1 MGKLLLVEDD
11 LEMQG
16 LIKTYLEQARFEV
29 LATDLPSK
37 ALGLLKEHQGN
48 IDLVILDLT
57 LPQMDGFEL
66 CKQIRNISQLPIII
80 STARG
85 DIYNKIQGFEK
96 GADDYLAKPYEPA
109 ELIARIN
116 AMLRRFKP
124 KEMVFDSLSIN
135 IQRREVKMGGIIVEL
150 TNTEFDILVFLV
162 ENRLHPISRETIA
175 NTISAIHEDS
185 LLRSIDTHVRNLRA
199 KLGDNAK
206 EPRFIQSVWGIGYK
220 FCL

>member
-1 MGKLLLVEDD
+1 MGKLLLIEDD

-16 LIKTYLEQARFEV
+16 LIKTYLEQARFDV
-29 LATDLPSK
+29 LATDLPSR
-37 ALGLLKEHQGN
+37 ALEMMKENQGA

-57 LPQMDGFEL
+57 LPEMDGFEL
-66 CKQIRNISQLPIII
+66 CKKIRSISQVPIII

-124 KEMVFDSLSIN
+124 KEMVFDNLSIS
-135 IQRREVKMGGIIVEL
+135 IEKREARLNHQVLDL
-150 TNTEFDILVFLV
+150 TNTEFDILVFLI
-162 ENRLHPISRETIA
+162 ENRLHPISREAIA
-175 NTISAIHEDS
+175 NTINAIHEDS
-185 LLRSIDTHVRNLRA
+185 LLRSIDTHVRNLRV
-199 KLGDNAK
+199 KLNDNAK
-206 EPRFIQSVWGIGYK
+206 EPKFIQSVWGIGYK

>member
-1 MGKLLLVEDD
+1 MGKLLLIEDD
-11 LEMQG
+11 LEMQS

-29 LATDLPSK
+29 LATDLPSR
-37 ALGLLKEHQGN
+37 ALELLREYQGN
-48 IDLVILDLT
+48 IDLAILDLS

-66 CKQIRNISQLPIII
+66 CKQIRSISQLPIII

-135 IQRREVKMGGIIVEL
+135 IQRREVRNGSSVVEL

-162 ENRLHPISRETIA
+162 ENRLHPISREAIA

-206 EPRFIQSVWGIGYK
+206 EPKFIQSVWGIGYK

>member
-1 MGKLLLVEDD
+1 MGKLLLIEDD

-16 LIKTYLEQARFEV
+16 LIKTYLEQARFDV

-37 ALGLLKEHQGN
+37 ALDMMRENQGG

-57 LPQMDGFEL
+57 LPEMDGFEL
-66 CKQIRNISQLPIII
+66 CKKIRSISQVPIII

-124 KEMVFDSLSIN
+124 KEMVFNNLSIS
-135 IQRREVKMGGIIVEL
+135 IEKREVKLNHQVLDL
-150 TNTEFDILVFLV
+150 TNTEFDILVFLI
-162 ENRLHPISRETIA
+162 ENRLHPISREAIA
-175 NTISAIHEDS
+175 NTINAIHEDS
-185 LLRSIDTHVRNLRA
+185 LLRSIDTHVRNLRV
-199 KLGDNAK
+199 KLNDNAK
-206 EPRFIQSVWGIGYK
+206 EPKFIQSVWGIGYK

>member
-135 IQRREVKMGGIIVEL
+135 IQRREVKIGGIVAEL
-150 TNTEFDILVFLV
+150 TNTEFDILIFLV

>member
-1 MGKLLLVEDD
+1 MGKLLLIEDD

-16 LIKTYLEQARFEV
+16 LIKTYLEQARFDV
-29 LATDLPSK
+29 LATDLPSR
-37 ALGLLKEHQGN
+37 ALDMMKENQGA

-57 LPQMDGFEL
+57 LPEMDGFEL
-66 CKQIRNISQLPIII
+66 CKKIRSISQVPIII

-85 DIYNKIQGFEK
+85 DIYNKIQGFER

-124 KEMVFDSLSIN
+124 KEMVFDNLSIS
-135 IQRREVKMGGIIVEL
+135 IEKREARLNHQVLDL
-150 TNTEFDILVFLV
+150 TNTEFDILVFLI
-162 ENRLHPISRETIA
+162 ENRLHPISREAIA
-175 NTISAIHEDS
+175 NTINAIHEDS
-185 LLRSIDTHVRNLRA
+185 LLRSIDTHVRNLRV
-199 KLGDNAK
+199 KLNDNAK
-206 EPRFIQSVWGIGYK
+206 EPKFIQSVWGIGYK

>member
-1 MGKLLLVEDD
+1 MGKLLLIEDD

-16 LIKTYLEQARFEV
+16 LIKTYLEQARFDV
-29 LATDLPSK
+29 LATDLPSR
-37 ALGLLKEHQGN
+37 ALDMMKENQGA

-57 LPQMDGFEL
+57 LPEMDGFEL
-66 CKQIRNISQLPIII
+66 CKKIRSISQVPIII

-124 KEMVFDSLSIN
+124 KEMVFDNLSIS
-135 IQRREVKMGGIIVEL
+135 IEKRETRLNHQVLDL
-150 TNTEFDILVFLV
+150 TNTEFDILVFLI
-162 ENRLHPISRETIA
+162 ENRLHPISREAIA
-175 NTISAIHEDS
+175 NTINAIHEDS
-185 LLRSIDTHVRNLRA
+185 LLRSIDTHVRNLRV
-199 KLGDNAK
+199 KLNDNAK
-206 EPRFIQSVWGIGYK
+206 EPKFIQSVWGIGYK

>member
-1 MGKLLLVEDD
+1 MGKLLLIEDD
-11 LEMQG
+11 LEMQS

-29 LATDLPSK
+29 LATDLPSR
-37 ALGLLKEHQGN
+37 ALELLREYHGN
-48 IDLVILDLT
+48 IDLAILDLS

-66 CKQIRNISQLPIII
+66 CKQIRSISQLPIII

-135 IQRREVKMGGIIVEL
+135 IQRREVRNGSSVVEL

-162 ENRLHPISRETIA
+162 ENRLHPISREAIA

-206 EPRFIQSVWGIGYK
+206 EPKFIQSVWGIGYK

>member
-1 MGKLLLVEDD
+1 MGKLLLIEDD

-16 LIKTYLEQARFEV
+16 LIKTYLEQARFDV
-29 LATDLPSK
+29 LATDLPSR
-37 ALGLLKEHQGN
+37 ALDMMRENQGG

-57 LPQMDGFEL
+57 LPEMDGFEL
-66 CKQIRNISQLPIII
+66 CKKIRSISQVPIII
-80 STARG
+80 SSARG

-124 KEMVFDSLSIN
+124 KEMVFDNLSIS
-135 IQRREVKMGGIIVEL
+135 IEKREARLNHQVLDL
-150 TNTEFDILVFLV
+150 TNTEFDILVFLI
-162 ENRLHPISRETIA
+162 ENRLHPISREAIA
-175 NTISAIHEDS
+175 NTINAIHEDS
-185 LLRSIDTHVRNLRA
+185 LLRSIDTHVRNLRV
-199 KLGDNAK
+199 KLNDNAK
-206 EPRFIQSVWGIGYK
+206 EPKFIQSVWGIGYK

>member
-1 MGKLLLVEDD
+1 MGKLLLIEDD

-16 LIKTYLEQARFEV
+16 LIKTYLEQARFDV

-37 ALGLLKEHQGN
+37 AMELMKENQGG

-57 LPQMDGFEL
+57 LPEMDGFDL
-66 CKQIRNISQLPIII
+66 CKKIRAISQVPIII

-124 KEMVFDSLSIN
+124 KEMVFDNLVISIEK
-135 IQRREVKMGGIIVEL
+135 REAKLNNQVLDL
-150 TNTEFDILVFLV
+150 TNTEFDILVFLI
-162 ENRLHPISRETIA
+162 ENRLHPISREAIA
-175 NTISAIHEDS
+175 NTINAIHEDS
-185 LLRSIDTHVRNLRA
+185 LLRSIDTHVRNLRV
-199 KLGDNAK
+199 KLNDNAK
-206 EPRFIQSVWGIGYK
+206 EPKFIQSVWGIGYK

>member
-1 MGKLLLVEDD
+1 MGKLLLIEDD

-16 LIKTYLEQARFEV
+16 LIKTYLEQARFDV

-37 ALGLLKEHQGN
+37 ALDMMRENQGG

-57 LPQMDGFEL
+57 LPEMDGFEL
-66 CKQIRNISQLPIII
+66 CKKIRSISQVPIII

-124 KEMVFDSLSIN
+124 KEMVFNNLSIS
-135 IQRREVKMGGIIVEL
+135 IEKREAKLNHQVLDL
-150 TNTEFDILVFLV
+150 TNTEFDILVFLI
-162 ENRLHPISRETIA
+162 ENRLHPISREAIA
-175 NTISAIHEDS
+175 NTINAIHEDS
-185 LLRSIDTHVRNLRA
+185 LLRSIDTHVRNLRV
-199 KLGDNAK
+199 KLNDNAK
-206 EPRFIQSVWGIGYK
+206 EPKFIQSVWGIGYK